1 MCNLNEGNYRVL
13 VFVIIVSF
21 CSLNSCRS
29 VIPHPQGLRKSQN
42 SSPVCTIKNTY
53 DKELQNPPYPTEVS
67 MGDTDSSRTDR
78 GMAKGTTSFKLH
90 HLSNGTAVA
99 WLDVEGISTQFK
111 LYALTQ
117 LLVVLADSHGN
128 LLN

>member
-1 MCNLNEGNYRVL
+1 
-13 VFVIIVSF
+13 
-21 CSLNSCRS
+21 
-29 VIPHPQGLRKSQN
+29 
-42 SSPVCTIKNTY
+42 
-53 DKELQNPPYPTEVS
+53 

-111 LYALTQ
+111 LYALPQ